1 MRFPKLN
8 RKQKIARNI
17 LLIALAL
24 LLFEWLLH
32 FPALTK
38 EGVLRRAERD
48 YLLENSALLFIG
60 REEGLSHFR
69 EGTLYARNGDLL
81 LAVNYD
87 RTALGPQAGFSEIY
101 DEPDG
106 ILCLSRDWWP
116 LEVMA
121 VGALEEADRAELEVT
136 IHWDGSSGGREWDT
150 QRTYTAEGQRKNE
163 YSFTF
168 HLAPYYAEADNSP
181 EAEMERIFFDGGGP
195 NFTQTPVLRLYDAEG
210 TLLHEKSMDY
220 IEWENFLHW

>member
-8 RKQKIARNI
+8 RKQKIARNF

-87 RTALGPQAGFSEIY
+87 RTALGLQAGFSEIY

-106 ILCLSRDWWP
+106 ILCLSRD
-116 LEVMA
+116 
-121 VGALEEADRAELEVT
+121 

-181 EAEMERIFFDGGGP
+181 EAEMERSFFDGGGP
-195 NFTQTPVLRLYDAEG
+195 NFAQTPVLRLYDAEG

>member
-8 RKQKIARNI
+8 RKQKIARNF

-81 LAVNYD
+81 LAV
-87 RTALGPQAGFSEIY
+87 
-101 DEPDG
+101 
-106 ILCLSRDWWP
+106 
-116 LEVMA
+116 
-121 VGALEEADRAELEVT
+121 GALEEADRAELEVT

-181 EAEMERIFFDGGGP
+181 EAEMERSFFDGGGP

>member
-8 RKQKIARNI
+8 RKQKIARNF

-87 RTALGPQAGFSEIY
+87 RTALGLQAGFSEI
-101 DEPDG
+101 
-106 ILCLSRDWWP
+106 
-116 LEVMA
+116 
-121 VGALEEADRAELEVT
+121 
-136 IHWDGSSGGREWDT
+136 
-150 QRTYTAEGQRKNE
+150 
-163 YSFTF
+163 
-168 HLAPYYAEADNSP
+168 
-181 EAEMERIFFDGGGP
+181 
-195 NFTQTPVLRLYDAEG
+195 
-210 TLLHEKSMDY
+210 
-220 IEWENFLHW
+220 